1 MEITSTFLY
10 SPEFVASS
18 TAESMWLLAL
28 TATEYGGGATLPG
41 VEILCCTT
49 TGSSHA
55 RESCTNVHS
64 LEHCT
69 IIMKST
75 THSPRQ
81 RMHCILCLLAEINCL
96 NSQMR
101 DPSQT
106 LNSLVPSRSRFCV
119 QLVQNLSVSGFQ
131 SLHWT
136 AQCFTSP
143 PTQYRLYRRQFYRSK
158 DPTNSIEY

>member
-28 TATEYGGGATLPG
+28 TATEYGGGATLSG

-49 TGSSHA
+49 TGSLHA
-55 RESCTNVHS
+55 RECCTNVHS

-69 IIMKST
+69 TIMISSLKST

-81 RMHCILCLLAEINCL
+81 RMHCILCLLAEFNCL

-106 LNSLVPSRSRFCV
+106 LNSLVPSRSKFCV
-119 QLVQNLSVSGFQ
+119 QLVQKLSVSGFQ

-136 AQCFTSP
+136 AQSFMS
-143 PTQYRLYRRQFYRSK
+143 S
-158 DPTNSIEY
+158 TNTV